1 MNLGNLLCLFSFLV
15 RPNSKC
21 LHFMWLLPVHTALW
35 RALILSCP
43 SLVSCPAT
51 SYPNPGQV
59 GRRGGTN
66 IHHLRPG
73 KERRAAED
81 EMVRWHHRLNGHES
95 EQTPGDSEGQGSL
108 ACCKPWGFKESN
120 VVERLKN
127 NKKEENEWSLARP
140 SQPGTSLK
148 RSQVDRLVVNG
159 SLTWPWNVNCGPRL
173 GELSCLLPSILCFSS
188 ITCMWLGT
196 YMISESLPLWIPC
209 LINPCNSSA

>member
-35 RALILSCP
+35 RALILSCL

-81 EMVRWHHRLNGHES
+81 EMVRWDHQLSIHEC
-95 EQTPGDSEGQGSL
+95 EQAPGDVEGQRSPVYCRPWMSQSQTQLSNNIRLLNLGSVFSHSLQCVCLTKVTCIL
-108 ACCKPWGFKESN
+108 AI
-120 VVERLKN
+120 
-127 NKKEENEWSLARP
+127 
-140 SQPGTSLK
+140 
-148 RSQVDRLVVNG
+148 
-159 SLTWPWNVNCGPRL
+159 
-173 GELSCLLPSILCFSS
+173 SCSSVSIS
-188 ITCMWLGT
+188 
-196 YMISESLPLWIPC
+196 
-209 LINPCNSSA
+209 